1 MIKSDPLTYSLHTFT
16 DGLKHAGLHRK
27 RKIHDKDAKYVHFSS
42 NDYLSLTSH
51 PRIQKIYQEAYQ
63 TFPVGSG
70 GSMVVSGYHRA
81 HHALERAFAEA
92 LSVDDC
98 LLFSSGY
105 AANLS
110 VMQMLGQCAV
120 PVLIDK
126 GVHASL
132 YDGIALAQ
140 VHYSRYRHVDMV
152 HLEGVL
158 KKSQGACV
166 GITESIFSMSGQRA
180 PLNEMAKLCKQYESK
195 LLVDEAHA
203 FGVVGTQGLGAVA
216 EAGLTQNEVPLRVI
230 PFGKAFAGSGALVA
244 GSGAWVD
251 ALLQSARSYIYST
264 AISPASAHALL
275 GTLDVVR
282 SSDDRR
288 AKLMALVSYF
298 QERVA
303 RSSLPWRVSST
314 PIQQLKLGCPK
325 RALAIEQA
333 LLQRSIVCLPMRYPT
348 VSRQETGLRVIL
360 NHCHEPETIDRLF
373 EALEQL
379 CL

>member
-1 MIKSDPLTYSLHTFT
+1 MHTFT

-27 RKIHDKDAKYVHFSS
+27 RKVQDKDAKSAHFSS
-42 NDYLSLTSH
+42 NDYLSLTTH
-51 PRIQKIYQEAYQ
+51 PRIQKIYREAFQ
-63 TFPVGSG
+63 KFPAGSG

-81 HHALERAFAEA
+81 HFALERAFAEA

-110 VMQMLGQCAV
+110 VMQMLGQCAL

-132 YDGIALAQ
+132 YDGIKLAEVQ
-140 VHYSRYRHVDMV
+140 YSRYRHVDVAHFENM
-152 HLEGVL
+152 L
-158 KKSQGACV
+158 KKSQRACV
-166 GITESIFSMSGQRA
+166 GVTESIFSMSGQYA
-180 PLNEMAKLCKQYESK
+180 PLIEMANFCKQYESK

-203 FGVVGTQGLGAVA
+203 FGVVGTQGLGAVI
-216 EAGLTQNEVPLRVI
+216 EQGLTQNDVPLRVI
-230 PFGKAFAGSGALVA
+230 PLGKAFGASGAIVA
-244 GSGAWVD
+244 GQGAWID
-251 ALLQSARSYIYST
+251 ALLQSARPYIYST
-264 AISPASAHALL
+264 AISPALAHALL

-282 SSDDRR
+282 SADDRR
-288 AKLMALVSYF
+288 AKLMALVAYF
-298 QERVA
+298 QERVTH
-303 RSSLPWRVSST
+303 SSLPWRDSST
-314 PIQQLKLGCPK
+314 PIQQLQLGCPH

-333 LLQRSIVCLPMRYPT
+333 LLKQWIVCLPMRHPT
-348 VSRQETGLRVIL
+348 VSKQETGLRVIL

-373 EALEQL
+373 DTLHQL